1 MLSLLLWS
9 GLVWRV
15 GTHLKVCL
23 STIKMLQGWS
33 SRPGKKKNKCC
44 RVFYRCPEIN
54 KKKEQQG
61 DACCN
66 SCVVMGC
73 EDWHNCGWKCP
84 HGAVAWWQRLFSCTF
99 IHPLWRLVFVGFLY
113 KKKRDLEMWIVA
125 FSFST
130 HCTFVADTS
139 FYPTESWQK
148 CFTLG
153 FFNLVTP

>member
-15 GTHLKVCL
+15 GTHFKVRL

-113 KKKRDLEMWIVA
+113 KKKKRFRDVDRGLLILHSLHFCCWHEFLSHWELTEM
-125 FSFST
+125 FHS
-130 HCTFVADTS
+130 
-139 FYPTESWQK
+139 
-148 CFTLG
+148 G
-153 FFNLVTP
+153 FF